1 MFDSSSKSQ
10 DKNDLEAAGG
20 LILALPEEDD
30 DRLASIGDSMVEEGD
45 SLSDT
50 VYHSLFQV
58 RSCSLISFKYI

>member
-58 RSCSLISFKYI
+58 RSSSLISFKYI

>member
-20 LILALPEEDD
+20 LNLALPEVD
-30 DRLASIGDSMVEEGD
+30 DRLASIGDCMIEEGD
-45 SLSDT
+45 SDT

-58 RSCSLISFKYI
+58 RSFSLSFK